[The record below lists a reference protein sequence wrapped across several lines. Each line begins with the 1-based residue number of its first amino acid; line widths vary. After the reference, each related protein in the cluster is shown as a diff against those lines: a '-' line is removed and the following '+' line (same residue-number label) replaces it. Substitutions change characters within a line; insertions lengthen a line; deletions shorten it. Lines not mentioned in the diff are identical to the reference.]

1 MEDPLAESIRVEDKA
16 GRLVALQALATF
28 RAVRPT
34 VKTRLLIDPFVSGE
48 FVASL
53 HARVVEY
60 VTERREFRHHLARR
74 TADRRRICYIQ
85 DEIAHARIGITHPP
99 HRFGPPA
106 CDQDLVA
113 EVVKRS
119 GKPPADSRAT
129 AGDEHAVRVHF
140 HKRLRYAARGKWA
153 STELMHV
160 PGRPTCALA
169 FIAGNAYS
177 RAR

>member
-60 VTERREFRHHLARR
+60 GSSVPTWL
-74 TADRRRICYIQ
+74 
-85 DEIAHARIGITHPP
+85 
-99 HRFGPPA
+99 
-106 CDQDLVA
+106 
-113 EVVKRS
+113 
-119 GKPPADSRAT
+119 
-129 AGDEHAVRVHF
+129 
-140 HKRLRYAARGKWA
+140 AAR
-153 STELMHV
+153 
-160 PGRPTCALA
+160 P
-169 FIAGNAYS
+169 IDAGSVTS
-177 RAR
+177 RMK